1 MAGNPLGSLSEDA
14 FSSANLLNLQ
24 QVVASDCGLA
34 SVAARAFHSL
44 INLVRN
50 SSKYWSKK

>member
-50 SSKYWSKK
+50 SSKYRVT